1 MFRSISIFCLSH
13 ISVLI
18 LYLII
23 YAGTRYFNAK
33 YDKYM
38 MAVFAIS
45 ISLDQVSKPNI
56 FIYLY
61 TKAASRLIIRF
72 DDRRKYGGK
81 HP

>member
-1 MFRSISIFCLSH
+1 MFRSISIFYLSH
-13 ISVLI
+13 ISASI

-23 YAGTRYFNAK
+23 YAGIRYFNAK

-38 MAVFAIS
+38 MTVFVIS

-61 TKAASRLIIRF
+61 TKAVSRRIIRF
-72 DDRRKYGGK
+72 DDRRK
-81 HP
+81 